1 VYPIFFKRRLQFH
14 LAIFALSVGTPAILV
29 PQFGLTEGR
38 FALVFAALF
47 SGGFFYLVWF
57 DEFFR
62 IWSRKQKKRIAK
74 TVALRGLQVGFIGA
88 PFLGYDV
95 SYAAIFHS
103 VYSYQHLVR
112 SVGGI
117 LFSVAMLATS
127 IGLLLDWR
135 DLPGEVDLA
144 AHQALLRMREAGF
157 QLDDSQLWIGID
169 PKVSSTGYSYPAGDE
184 SVILVK
190 PCTVYAPDGRLLLT
204 LAHEMC
210 HIYLFHTKHPSHSSG
225 VVEEAYDPIV
235 KRFSKKWQR
244 RVLRTAID
252 YPGEVFTEDLALKTS
267 EGAKEEWAK
276 EILEYFGSKAA
287 TRRAFAFGEKR
298 RMWRDALLVLRNSYF
313 AAVMDRQQLPDPTG
327 AIPKARDRLLSS
339 LSPTASQA
347 FQDFYSVFLKLR
359 FEMTPDELKK
369 ILEEYLSKF
378 VALAEDTDSQVAV

>member
-1 VYPIFFKRRLQFH
+1 M
-14 LAIFALSVGTPAILV
+14 V

-47 SGGFFYLVWF
+47 SGGFLYLVWF

-88 PFLGYDV
+88 LFLGFDV
-95 SYAAIFHS
+95 SYAVIFHS

-127 IGLLLDWR
+127 SGLLLDWR
-135 DLPGEVDLA
+135 DLPAEVDLA
-144 AHQALLRMREAGF
+144 AHRALLRMREAGF

-169 PKVSSTGYSYPAGDE
+169 PKVPSTGFSYPAGNE

-190 PCTVYAPDGRLLLT
+190 PWTVYAPDGGLLLT
-204 LAHEMC
+204 LAHEIC
-210 HIYLFHTKHPSHSSG
+210 HIYLFHTKHPSHISG
-225 VVEEAYDPIV
+225 VVEEAYDPVV

-252 YPGEVFTEDLALKTS
+252 YPGEGV
-267 EGAKEEWAK
+267 
-276 EILEYFGSKAA
+276 Y
-287 TRRAFAFGEKR
+287 RRSGPQNLRRSKR
-298 RMWRDALLVLRNSYF
+298 RMGERDPGVVWKQSCHPTGVCVSRETQNVARCSTCPSQLVLRSRDGQATIAGPNGNHTESKRQAPLDPISNSF
-313 AAVMDRQQLPDPTG
+313 RG
-327 AIPKARDRLLSS
+327 IP
-339 LSPTASQA
+339 
-347 FQDFYSVFLKLR
+347 VFL
-359 FEMTPDELKK
+359 
-369 ILEEYLSKF
+369 
-378 VALAEDTDSQVAV
+378 